1 WSRHRIKPRQTRRR
15 NPRRPRESQEPAGR
29 RCALFN
35 PDSGGGM
42 MPVSRILLVEDEP
55 GLLLTLT
62 DRLIS
67 QGYEVASESD
77 GESGL
82 ARATSPTEPFDLVL
96 LDVMLPKKNGFEV

>member
-1 WSRHRIKPRQTRRR
+1 
-15 NPRRPRESQEPAGR
+15 
-29 RCALFN
+29 
-35 PDSGGGM
+35 

-77 GESGL
+77 GES
-82 ARATSPTEPFDLVL
+82 
-96 LDVMLPKKNGFEV
+96 